1 MIVDERI
8 ITFIN
13 SMDTENSEILE
24 TIEQE
29 ALAAD
34 VPIIRREMQSFLE
47 VLLLMKKPM
56 RVLEV
61 GTAVGFSALLMSD
74 YLPEGGHITTIENY
88 EKRIPIARE
97 NFRRAGKEDKI
108 TLIEGDATEVLA
120 EMEGTFDFI
129 FMDAAKGRLL
139 SDGGCLVSDNVMQD
153 GDIIESRFAVER
165 RNRTIHARMREYLY
179 ELKHREDLVTSII
192 PLGDGVAVSIKQG
205 VEK

>member
-29 ALAAD
+29 ALAVD

-61 GTAVGFSALLMSD
+61 RTAVGFSSLFCKKSAYALPQGDQRKSD
-74 YLPEGGHITTIENY
+74 CFP
-88 EKRIPIARE
+88 R
-97 NFRRAGKEDKI
+97 
-108 TLIEGDATEVLA
+108 
-120 EMEGTFDFI
+120 
-129 FMDAAKGRLL
+129 
-139 SDGGCLVSDNVMQD
+139 
-153 GDIIESRFAVER
+153 
-165 RNRTIHARMREYLY
+165 
-179 ELKHREDLVTSII
+179 
-192 PLGDGVAVSIKQG
+192 
-205 VEK
+205 

>member
-74 YLPEGGHITTIENY
+74 YLPEMSGILLGQVYCFQQQVPGH
-88 EKRIPIARE
+88 
-97 NFRRAGKEDKI
+97 G
-108 TLIEGDATEVLA
+108 
-120 EMEGTFDFI
+120 
-129 FMDAAKGRLL
+129 
-139 SDGGCLVSDNVMQD
+139 S
-153 GDIIESRFAVER
+153 
-165 RNRTIHARMREYLY
+165 
-179 ELKHREDLVTSII
+179 
-192 PLGDGVAVSIKQG
+192 
-205 VEK
+205 

>member
-61 GTAVGFSALLMSD
+61 GTAVGFSALLMSE
-74 YLPEGGHITTIENY
+74 YLPESAVITTIL
-88 EKRIPIARE
+88 
-97 NFRRAGKEDKI
+97 KI
-108 TLIEGDATEVLA
+108 LNTYTTTKPNAINQS
-120 EMEGTFDFI
+120 
-129 FMDAAKGRLL
+129 L
-139 SDGGCLVSDNVMQD
+139 SFKVP
-153 GDIIESRFAVER
+153 R
-165 RNRTIHARMREYLY
+165 
-179 ELKHREDLVTSII
+179 
-192 PLGDGVAVSIKQG
+192 
-205 VEK
+205 